1 MKTSTSIRRVS
12 ARPTT
17 AEGFALV
24 RQLGAAEKWLAVLVT
39 QRPSSQAPTDPSVSL
54 VNAGVLPHP
63 VTGEPVV
70 AFVAR
75 GATAKLA
82 NLRARRR
89 ASLVFRAGWEWVA
102 VHGSV
107 ELAGP
112 DDPLPGVTT
121 DTASSTAD
129 GGERLRVLL
138 RDVYAAAGG
147 SHHDLAAYDRA
158 MAVERRT
165 VVLLIPDRF
174 ATNPPGAEHVEPAD
188 RLDQLA
194 DGGPSD
200 TAVPTEEIHR

>member
-1 MKTSTSIRRVS
+1 M
-12 ARPTT
+12 TT
-17 AEGFALV
+17 AAEGLALV

-39 QRPSSQAPTDPSVSL
+39 QRPSSHEPDSAPGDPSVSL

-75 GATAKLA
+75 GGTAKLA
-82 NLRARRR
+82 NLRARPR

-102 VHGSV
+102 VHGQV

-112 DDPLPGVTT
+112 DDPLPGVATA
-121 DTASSTAD
+121 TASAPGD

-147 SHHDLAAYDRA
+147 THPDLAAYDRA

-165 VVLLIPDRF
+165 VVLLTPDRF
-174 ATNPPGAEHVEPAD
+174 ATNPPGAEHIEHQP
-188 RLDQLA
+188 A

-200 TAVPTEEIHR
+200 TAASTEEIHR

>member
-1 MKTSTSIRRVS
+1 MATAMSV
-12 ARPTT
+12 RPTA

-24 RQLGAAEKWLAVLVT
+24 RQLGAAERWLAVLIT
-39 QRPSSQAPTDPSVSL
+39 QRPSSHGPGDPSVSL

-63 VTGEPVV
+63 ITGEPVV

-75 GATAKLA
+75 GGTAKLA
-82 NLRARRR
+82 NLRARPR

-121 DTASSTAD
+121 GGASPAD
-129 GGERLRVLL
+129 GGERLRLLL

-147 SHHDLAAYDRA
+147 SHPDLAEYDRA
-158 MAVERRT
+158 MAAERRT
-165 VVLLIPDRF
+165 VVLLTPERF
-174 ATNPPGAEHVEPAD
+174 AANPPGAEHVEPAD
-188 RLDQLA
+188 H
-194 DGGPSD
+194 PSD
-200 TAVPTEEIHR
+200 TAAPTATEIHR

>member
-1 MKTSTSIRRVS
+1 MTMATFVKSRSNGS
-12 ARPTT
+12 RPTT

-39 QRPSSQAPTDPSVSL
+39 QRPSSRGPTAAPGDPSVSL

-75 GATAKLA
+75 GGTAKLA
-82 NLRARRR
+82 NLRARPR

-107 ELAGP
+107 ELVGP

-121 DTASSTAD
+121 GGASPAD
-129 GGERLRVLL
+129 GGERLRLLL

-147 SHHDLAAYDRA
+147 SHPDLAEYDRA
-158 MAVERRT
+158 MAAERRT
-165 VVLLIPDRF
+165 VVLLTPERF
-174 ATNPPGAEHVEPAD
+174 AANPPGAEHVEPAD
-188 RLDQLA
+188 
-194 DGGPSD
+194 P
-200 TAVPTEEIHR
+200 TATEIHR